1 EYPEWLAGGE
11 RAVMVRDVVSVEG
24 VDRRAGRA
32 VALRVVLPAVAGTPE
47 ARDALRG
54 DQPDRRAVLAHELL
68 GLPILD
74 EPVRLR
80 RTAEMRT
87 AIRDDREARLRAV
100 LGLGRAVVADESGA
114 AVDLAR
120 L

>member
-11 RAVMVRDVVSVEG
+11 RAVMVRDVVSIEG
-24 VDRRAGRA
+24 VDRRAGRP

-80 RTAEMRT
+80 RRAEMGT
-87 AIRDDREARLRAV
+87 KFRDGLDAQLRAV
-100 LGLGRAVVADESGA
+100 RGVC
-114 AVDLAR
+114 
-120 L
+120 